1 MTKRFENFPAL
12 TSELAFDLI
21 DRLNGEANVRAE
33 FGASNQSCSR
43 YVNVSVQDEEGDE
56 IEEFKVRFSDHDDRY
71 GSDITVRI
79 DTLIET
85 IEDQGE
91 YIATEIED
99 YRYEDA
105 LTEALEA
112 VRKFVAETR

>member
-1 MTKRFENFPAL
+1 MTKRFQNFPEL

-43 YVNVSVQDEEGDE
+43 YVNVTVEDDEGELV
-56 IEEFKVRFSDHDDRY
+56 EEFKVRFSDHDDRH
-71 GSDITVRI
+71 GSDITIRI
-79 DTLIET
+79 DHLIET
-85 IEDQGE
+85 IEDDGE
-91 YIATEIED
+91 YIAVEIED

-105 LTEALEA
+105 LNAAVEAT
-112 VRKFVAETR
+112 RKFVSEVR